1 MSIGTRTF
9 VFFNNFYRLNEEEM
23 KMLDKACKFVF
34 TMFLMGF
41 KTEMKKAKS
50 RMARSF
56 HAWVYMNI
64 ICQPEKLRRFI
75 SYLPTQLQCNF
86 HEGPSFLF
94 EIICNM
100 FVSMVSKATR
110 HLSKS
115 LRRVSSMATA
125 SPTNAG
131 NILVDNRGIRYKKEE
146 EISEIQNFLGWAI
159 KELIDDT
166 RMKAIEEKL
175 EGICYDNAS
184 LTEKDHCYQ
193 FAKSLRILH
202 EEAMTDK
209 EYLVKFYPVFVASYN
224 KGGLCLVAKHIFP
237 FGEALLH
244 KICSYVTKE
253 KLSQG
258 DPRLI
263 KNSHDK
269 ILDDIELFDLF
280 LDCAMKGYCYN
291 QIRKMKEMWKK
302 L

>member
-1 MSIGTRTF
+1 MTSTNSESIWMPFTVDLAQWTMPTNNTDMSAHLCHYLACNTVVGFNSFWEILCPASTNEISKQFDEYGIMSIGTRTF

-23 KMLDKACKFVF
+23 KMLDKA
-34 TMFLMGF
+34 
-41 KTEMKKAKS
+41 TEMKKAKS

-131 NILVDNRGIRYKKEE
+131 NILVDNSGIRYKKEE

-209 EYLVKFYPVFVASYN
+209 EYF
-224 KGGLCLVAKHIFP
+224 C
-237 FGEALLH
+237 
-244 KICSYVTKE
+244 C
-253 KLSQG
+253 
-258 DPRLI
+258 
-263 KNSHDK
+263 
-269 ILDDIELFDLF
+269 IL
-280 LDCAMKGYCYN
+280 
-291 QIRKMKEMWKK
+291 Q
-302 L
+302 